1 LENWENAITWYENV
15 IENPPTFEDS
25 IFAIIDLGYTY
36 LLMENS
42 GLKSAFKGSLT
53 QHIPVSQERFIENR
67 DYLLS
72 LLPGELKNSANN
84 QMNGVNEHQAEIMQ
98 NVPNPFSSTT
108 QIAYK
113 LNTEC
118 DVKISI
124 TDYTRKSLKTI
135 NIGVKETGTHSITFS
150 AQNFNPGLYFY
161 TLITNGIPTETRK
174 MIILK

>member
-1 LENWENAITWYENV
+1 MENWENAITWYENT

-53 QHIPVSQERFIENR
+53 QHIPVSQERFTENR

-72 LLPGELKNSANN
+72 LLHGELKNGCNS
-84 QMNGVNEHQAEIMQ
+84 QMNVVNEHQSEIMQ
-98 NVPNPFSSTT
+98 NVPNPFASTT
-108 QIAYK
+108 QIAFK
-113 LNTEC
+113 LNTKC

-124 TDYTRKSLKTI
+124 TDYTGKSLKTI
-135 NIGVKETGTHSITFS
+135 NVGMKEIGTHSITFS
-150 AQNFNPGLYFY
+150 AQNFNPGIYFY
-161 TLITNGIPTETRK
+161 TLIINGIPAETRK
-174 MIILK
+174 MIILE